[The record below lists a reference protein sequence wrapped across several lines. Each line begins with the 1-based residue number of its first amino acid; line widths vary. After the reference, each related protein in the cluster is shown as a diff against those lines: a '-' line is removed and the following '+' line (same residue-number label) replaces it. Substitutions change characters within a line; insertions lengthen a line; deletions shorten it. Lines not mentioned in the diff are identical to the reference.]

1 MHIILVVHCNSGKLQ
16 TVGEKG
22 TVSANLLSAR
32 RRVNTE
38 LHTLVTRQRTQ
49 SMHRLRHAGRSW
61 KTAQPPSFWSHH
73 GRACPWR
80 SFASSHASRHET
92 HRLAKRQCHRFQAL
106 AAFGAF
112 AWTLNGGHV
121 HLRGWLQEHASQR
134 LLRCAQQHEQ
144 LAILVGT
151 QQRGR
156 ELGDRDMLST
166 TSLVQ
171 AVSKAMC
178 ECMSRRRC

>member
-112 AWTLNGGHV
+112 AWT
-121 HLRGWLQEHASQR
+121 AQR
-134 LLRCAQQHEQ
+134 WPRPSSRVVA
-144 LAILVGT
+144 GT
-151 QQRGR
+151 RVPAPPS
-156 ELGDRDMLST
+156 LCST
-166 TSLVQ
+166 ART
-171 AVSKAMC
+171 ARHTCWNAAT
-178 ECMSRRRC
+178 RTRTWG